1 MWNIKALA
9 LTVQK
14 LLAWLMSQ
22 WGEQNDRQ
30 DKNNMP
36 PPILDLGGIMRN
48 IYDNNGDE
56 DGQREGSFS
65 LQLKWAKTE
74 SIQRNDPRKL
84 TFPDLQYSNQRVD
97 VYCLLKSVLSFCSWW
112 KQDLFVYCCF
122 CPFEISLIWRRH
134 KYQ

>member
-9 LTVQK
+9 LTFQK
-14 LLAWLMSQ
+14 LLAWLKSQ

-56 DGQREGSFS
+56 DGQRAGSFG

-74 SIQRNDPRKL
+74 PIQRNDPRK
-84 TFPDLQYSNQRVD
+84 
-97 VYCLLKSVLSFCSWW
+97 
-112 KQDLFVYCCF
+112 
-122 CPFEISLIWRRH
+122 
-134 KYQ
+134 